1 MIHFICHTER
11 IRIIMRK
18 TYDKT
23 FKIEIA
29 KQIVDKKTTVSKV
42 ASEYMIS
49 RPIVSR
55 WVSEFNRYGNQAF
68 SGKGKRLPDKAK
80 QYALEEEVRRL
91 KEENEILKKFAA
103 FVAQEKK

>member
-1 MIHFICHTER
+1 
-11 IRIIMRK
+11 MRK
-18 TYDKT
+18 TYDKA

-29 KQIVDKKTTVSKV
+29 SQIVAKKTTVSAV
-42 ASEYMIS
+42 ASEYKIS

-80 QYALEEEVRRL
+80 QFALEQEVKLLR
-91 KEENEILKKFAA
+91 EENEILKKFAA
-103 FVAQEKK
+103 FVEQEKK

>member
-1 MIHFICHTER
+1 
-11 IRIIMRK
+11 MRK
-18 TYDKT
+18 TYDKA

-29 KQIVDKKTTVSKV
+29 SQIVAKKTTVSAV
-42 ASEYMIS
+42 ASEYKIS

-80 QYALEEEVRRL
+80 QYALEEEVKRL

-103 FVAQEKK
+103 FVKQEKK